1 MPAIPEKIVSG
12 AQTGADCA
20 ALDRGA
26 NPSRVPHGG
35 WCPRGRKAE
44 DGATDNRYQLK
55 ENPNA
60 NYIQR
65 TEQNLRDSD
74 ATVIF
79 TVVRSPLDRPRIK
92 NDQLGAFD
100 LGRVVRR

>member
-1 MPAIPEKIVSG
+1 MPAIPERSVFG
-12 AQTGADCA
+12 GQTGADCA

-26 NPSRVPHGG
+26 NPSRVLHGG

-44 DGATDNRYQLK
+44 DGATGNRNQLK
-55 ENPNA
+55 ETPSA
-60 NYIQR
+60 NSIQR
-65 TEQNLRDSD
+65 TERNLRDSD

-92 NDQLGAFD
+92 NDQLVVFD